1 MCSDWNCL
9 ISCDSKNLSSEWKW
23 FYHFI
28 SETCYFV
35 YVKKMAYQLI
45 GMLEYVLIIQYTW
58 QYYFCWPDHNH
69 NDSFLQ
75 HNSTEF

>member
-58 QYYFCWPDHNH
+58 
-69 NDSFLQ
+69 
-75 HNSTEF
+75 

>member
-1 MCSDWNCL
+1 MEV
-9 ISCDSKNLSSEWKW
+9 ILS
-23 FYHFI
+23 FI

-58 QYYFCWPDHNH
+58 QYYFADQITIIMILSFSIIPQNFNH
-69 NDSFLQ
+69 VYF
-75 HNSTEF
+75 E